1 MTVITIDVLR
11 VVTIHSSADLPHFRR
26 SAIGIVRF
34 HAIIGFRV
42 LKIVSNY

>member
-11 VVTIHSSADLPHFRR
+11 VVTIYSSADLSNFRR

-34 HAIIGFRV
+34 HGSIGFRV
-42 LKIVSNY
+42 LKIASNY